1 MKGEGVIDGG
11 DIFEVDGVGNFEAFH
26 AVGVPPLLEV
36 HLEGSSAPVA
46 VVSANLALVLNAEPV
61 QLVQP
66 VGNRL
71 AVPTKRQVFGIVDGG
86 VCFFAF

>member
-1 MKGEGVIDGG
+1 MKCEGIVDGG

-36 HLEGSSAPVA
+36 HLEGPSAPVA
-46 VVSANLALVLNAEPV
+46 VISANLALVFNAQSV

-71 AVPTKRQVFGIVDGG
+71 AVPTKG
-86 VCFFAF
+86 